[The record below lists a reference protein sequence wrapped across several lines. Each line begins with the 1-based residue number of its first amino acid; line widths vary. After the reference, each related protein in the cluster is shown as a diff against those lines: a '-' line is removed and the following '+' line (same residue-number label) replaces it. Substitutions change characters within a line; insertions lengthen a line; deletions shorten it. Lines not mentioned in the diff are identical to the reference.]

1 MERFASHFAIIWAAL
16 LLTLIL
22 AVAAALGQETS
33 NSKPKVSDKPM
44 TADQLAVYRVNLH
57 GWMDDGKH
65 SIHLSVATTLLDQ
78 TEMGVTDCENGLDL
92 EELDANLVHRFR
104 TEDLPQL
111 GSSKIGLV
119 DPEKQA
125 QEVADN
131 DPGKHIGKGSSIA
144 GAVSN
149 GFRHGLVTLS
159 EIRFD
164 KSHAH
169 AIVWYGFT
177 CGSLCGNGGDV
188 LLEKKHGVWGIK
200 SHCSNW
206 IS

>member
-1 MERFASHFAIIWAAL
+1 MERCGRRYATFLGVLVLAL
-16 LLTLIL
+16 MVAGTVAL
-22 AVAAALGQETS
+22 AQETPE
-33 NSKPKVSDKPM
+33 PKLKMSDKPM
-44 TADQLAVYRVNLH
+44 TADQLSVYRVILH

-65 SIHLSVATTLLDQ
+65 SIHLSMATTPLDRA
-78 TEMGVTDCENGLDL
+78 EMGVADCEKRLDL
-92 EELDANLVHRFR
+92 EELDATLIHRFR

-111 GSSKIGLV
+111 GSNKIELV

-131 DPGKHIGKGSSIA
+131 DPEKHIGKESSI
-144 GAVSN
+144 GAAVRN
-149 GFRHGLVTLS
+149 GFNHGLVTLS

-164 KSHAH
+164 KSHTH

-177 CGSLCGNGGDV
+177 CGRLCGNGGDV

-200 SHCSNW
+200 DHCSNW